1 MLPIKVG
8 VVPQARLFTKIDDR
22 EEVVSL
28 AIPQLIER
36 KNKVRE
42 KPCVRVIDLDDEN
55 LVIDTTHQSPG
66 PPYRP
71 ESLDGFRQLPGG
83 SFGPVEHL
91 PSKRPSGPA
100 TRASPFLGH
109 VQYILA

>member
-1 MLPIKVG
+1 
-8 VVPQARLFTKIDDR
+8 VPQARLLPEKGDR

-42 KPCVRVIDLDDEN
+42 KTCMRVIDLDDEN
-55 LVIDTTHQSPG
+55 LVIDTKHQSPA
-66 PPYRP
+66 PPYRR
-71 ESLDGFRQLPGG
+71 ESLDGFRQLPGS
-83 SFGPVEHL
+83 SFGSIEHL

-100 TRASPFLGH
+100 THASPLSGH